1 MLQLGLGTIGSQFL
15 GDIIPNYKSVWLNI
29 DCPIFL
35 VFKAFC
41 AIECHIK
48 TKINKQKCTIWIY
61 LSKNSLMS
69 NYIERAGCNIHVNAG
84 LGLATDT
91 YNWKENP
98 TFLTKPLTYRIYL
111 CHFIE
116 KVTCIT
122 KDYSPKNVQSR
133 DEKSGKIFWGIFS
146 NYETQKLF
154 ENNSPPPLFLSNCP
168 LPFLATVFTFNILL
182 QKFYIT
188 YIFPYASFDSKIGTT
203 T

>member
-1 MLQLGLGTIGSQFL
+1 M

-41 AIECHIK
+41 AIGCHIK
-48 TKINKQKCTIWIY
+48 TKVNKQKCIIWIY
-61 LSKNSLMS
+61 LSKNSLLS
-69 NYIERAGCNIHVNAG
+69 NYIERAGCNIHANTG

-98 TFLTKPLTYRIYL
+98 TFLTKPLTYRICL

-122 KDYSPKNVQSR
+122 KDNRVLKMCNLETRKNPQNFLGVYFQIMKPINDLR
-133 DEKSGKIFWGIFS
+133 LIPLAPIFS
-146 NYETQKLF
+146 QL
-154 ENNSPPPLFLSNCP
+154 PPRIFSHCVYIQH
-168 LPFLATVFTFNILL
+168 FIAKILY
-182 QKFYIT
+182 YI
-188 YIFPYASFDSKIGTT
+188 YFSMCIIWFKNR
-203 T
+203 